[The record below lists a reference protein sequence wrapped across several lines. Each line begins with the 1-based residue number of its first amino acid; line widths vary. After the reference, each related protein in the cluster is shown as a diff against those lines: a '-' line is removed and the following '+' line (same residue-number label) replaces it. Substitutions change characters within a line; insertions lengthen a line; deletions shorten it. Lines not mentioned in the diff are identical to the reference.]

1 MNGNTPYYYKS
12 HKFEC
17 LEEMRLMFGVEAVKT
32 FCRLNVWKYRYR
44 NGNKPN
50 TDDAYKADEYL
61 TYLLFLEEKGC
72 FNGCSR

>member
-1 MNGNTPYYYKS
+1 MMDNSPYYYNV

-17 LEEMRLMFGVEAVKT
+17 FEEMRLVFGIEAVKT

-50 TDDAYKADEYL
+50 TDDAKKADDYIAYL
-61 TYLLFLEEKGC
+61 KFLDEKRC
-72 FNGCSR
+72 

>member
-1 MNGNTPYYYKS
+1 
-12 HKFEC
+12 
-17 LEEMRLMFGVEAVKT
+17 MFGVEDVKT

-72 FNGCSR
+72 L